1 MLFVNTKETPG
12 LLSALILRVR
22 QVRAIVRLTAF
33 DVSTEQGRSQER
45 LRRVA
50 VTALSSA
57 FAKAIGIATTLISVP
72 LTIGY
77 LGEERYGVWMTIST
91 VSALLAFADFG
102 IGNGLLNAISQ
113 ADGKDDREL
122 ARVYVSSTFFMLLS
136 LAALLGGA
144 FAAAYSHVPWDRV
157 FNIANPQAV
166 AEAGPAIC
174 AFIGCFLLSMPLGIV
189 NRIQLGYQEGFANN
203 AWTAVGNLLGLIGVL
218 LVIHFKGSLFWLVVA
233 MAGTP
238 LVTTLLNGVRLFVFQ
253 RPWILPQPRFAR
265 YEAAKKILG
274 LGVLFFV
281 LQFASAVAYSSDN
294 IIIAHILGS
303 SAVAQ
308 YAVHTKLFSVVPML
322 LMMVLSPLW
331 PAYSESIERGDIPW
345 VRRTLVRSL
354 VTSLAFSSVCAV
366 GLAATGPWLLKLWV
380 GDKVPPLFPLL
391 LGLAAWT
398 IVGTVGNALAMF
410 LNGASVMR
418 FQVVTALTMTA
429 MAVVL
434 KIALVRAIG
443 LPGVIWGTVIAYM
456 IAAFIPSLLVIPFEF
471 SNIVRRKAV

>member
-1 MLFVNTKETPG
+1 MLFINTIE
-12 LLSALILRVR
+12 LSGFLGALIFRAR
-22 QVRAIVRLTAF
+22 QIRAIVRLTAF

-102 IGNGLLNAISQ
+102 IGNGLINAISQ
-113 ADGKDDREL
+113 ADGKDDCEL

-136 LAALLGGA
+136 LAALLGGT
-144 FAAAYSHVPWDRV
+144 FAVAYSHVPWNRV
-157 FNIANPQAV
+157 FNIANSQAV

-174 AFIGCFLLSMPLGIV
+174 AFIGCFLISMPLGIV
-189 NRIQLGYQEGFANN
+189 NRIQLGYQEGLANN
-203 AWTAVGNLLGLIGVL
+203 IWTAVGNLLGLLGVL
-218 LVIHFKGSLFWLVVA
+218 LVINCKGSLFWLVVA
-233 MAGTP
+233 MAGVP

-253 RPWILPQPRFAR
+253 RPWIWPRPRFAR

-274 LGVLFFV
+274 MGVMFFV
-281 LQFASAVAYSSDN
+281 LQFAAAVAYSSDN
-294 IIIAHILGS
+294 IITAHILGS

-308 YAVHTKLFSVVPML
+308 YSVHAKLFSVVPML

-331 PAYSESIERGDIPW
+331 PAYSESITRGDILW

-354 VTSLAFSSVCAV
+354 IASLAFSSFCSV
-366 GLAATGPWLLKLWV
+366 GLAAIGPWLLELWV
-380 GDKVPPLFPLL
+380 GDKVTPILPLL
-391 LGLAAWT
+391 LGLAVWT

-418 FQVVTALTMTA
+418 FQVCAALAMTAL
-429 MAVVL
+429 AVVL
-434 KIALVRAIG
+434 KITLVRAIG
-443 LPGVIWGTVIAYM
+443 LPGVIWGTVIAYTLAV
-456 IAAFIPSLLVIPFEF
+456 IVPSLLVIPSEF
-471 SNIVRRKAV
+471 NSIARQQAV